1 MSIHTR
7 IGSGANAASSSYGAQ
22 QGETSGYFLPRTSQE
37 EEDETIADCPYWTL
51 LARSLG
57 PNQVELIAIPGST
70 SFGQEDGDDEFYLRS
85 EVMIPEGYE
94 VTNIAFYGDD
104 GNSSLSP
111 DLNEESKVREGRQS
125 VGFVIKYIDT
135 LSQEVREEL
144 WLFQYDDIT
153 FQKFKSKRNIMK
165 NEFVISATAPNEQEC
180 TFLTI
185 SNDED
190 NDDRHCITPKRRHIC
205 THRRNDQVH
214 QQSQVNLCGSRG
226 TGGVITFDKS
236 TYLNIFDLEEDE
248 DNDSVCE

>member
-7 IGSGANAASSSYGAQ
+7 IGAGSNAVAPSSYRAQ
-22 QGETSGYFLPRTSQE
+22 RGESSGFLPKTSQE
-37 EEDETIADCPYWTL
+37 EEGDETIAECPYWTL

-57 PNQVELIAIPGST
+57 PNQVELIAIPGPA
-70 SFGQEDGDDEFYLRS
+70 SFGQENGFYLHS

-111 DLNEESKVREGRQS
+111 DLTESKVKEGRQS
-125 VGFVIKYIDT
+125 LGFVIKYIDT

-153 FQKFKSKRNIMK
+153 FQKFKSKRNVMK
-165 NEFVISATAPNEQEC
+165 NEIVIPATPPNEEEC

-185 SNDED
+185 SDDED
-190 NDDRHCITPKRRHIC
+190 IGDRHCINPKRRHIC

-248 DNDSVCE
+248 ENDSV